1 MAAVVSEGVVWVIR
15 GRLWVR
21 TASSSTSIWTAF
33 CSCLFESAGQK
44 TIAFERSSI
53 CASAA
58 KTREVVKRMRAMK
71 VFMGVTVLFGH
82 GFGGGLLEG
91 FAHARIIRV
100 AEIGALDHEDVDEI
114 LLRIDPG
121 LRSIGA
127 AVAEG

>member
-1 MAAVVSEGVVWVIR
+1 MAEVESGGVVWVIK
-15 GRLWVR
+15 GRIWAR

-44 TIAFERSSI
+44 TTALERSSS

-58 KTREVVKRMRAMK
+58 IARELEKKRKAMK
-71 VFMGVTVLFGH
+71 VFMDATVLFGQ

-91 FAHARIIRV
+91 FSHARIIRI

-114 LLRIDPG
+114 FLR
-121 LRSIGA
+121 
-127 AVAEG
+127 